1 MQESKVSR
9 RLREATAPEVC
20 DFIYAPRLV
29 GFAEGFPYLGDVNKA
44 HVVMLAEQGLI
55 DRGQAA
61 ALARGILD
69 LEAAGPGAVPLDPL
83 REDAYFNYEAALIER
98 LGTDVGG
105 RLHIGRSRN
114 DILATLDRLRAR
126 DVLAEVLETLQQVRT
141 TALEGAERHA
151 TTVMPGHTHLQP
163 AQPITYGFYLAGVA
177 QALERDSLR
186 LAATLDSMNQS
197 PLGAAAF
204 AGTPFAIDRARTAE
218 LLGFD
223 GYLDNALDAVASRD
237 FILEGLSHLSLL
249 AVFWSRVAQDYFVWA
264 THEFGLVE
272 FPDSVAGTS
281 SIMPQKKNPVV
292 LEYLKGRSGHIA
304 GLLMAATMT
313 VKGTHFSHSGDA
325 NREGTRGFWE
335 AAEETL
341 RCLRLLDLVLRTAEP
356 DAVRGL
362 EQSALDFSTA
372 TGLADL
378 IVREGGLSFREAHH
392 VVGAVVRQALDAGL
406 PARAIDGA
414 MLDQAAQAVIG
425 RPLGLDA
432 ARVGESLDPTA
443 NVASRQSPGGPAAPA
458 LMRTLAA
465 ARARLTLEQ
474 DRQAARRARQAQS
487 QARLD
492 ANLRALIQ

>member
-1 MQESKVSR
+1 
-9 RLREATAPEVC
+9 
-20 DFIYAPRLV
+20 
-29 GFAEGFPYLGDVNKA
+29 
-44 HVVMLAEQGLI
+44 
-55 DRGQAA
+55 
-61 ALARGILD
+61 
-69 LEAAGPGAVPLDPL
+69 VPLDPL

-98 LGTDVGG
+98 LGADIGG

-186 LAATLDSMNQS
+186 LAANLDSMNQS

-204 AGTPFAIDRARTAE
+204 AGTPFAIDRARTAD

-362 EQSALDFSTA
+362 ERSALDFSTA

-378 IVREGGLSFREAHH
+378 IVRDGGLSFREAHH

-425 RPLGLDA
+425 QPLGLDA
-432 ARVGESLDPTA
+432 ARVSESLDPTA
-443 NVASRQSPGGPAAPA
+443 NVASRQSPGGPAEPA

-465 ARARLTLEQ
+465 ARARLTLERE
-474 DRQAARRARQAQS
+474 RQEARRARQAQS

-492 ANLRALIQ
+492 ASLRALTQ

>member
-20 DFIYAPRLV
+20 EFIYAPRLA

-55 DRGQAA
+55 DRAQAA
-61 ALARGILD
+61 ALARGILE
-69 LEAAGPGAVPLDPL
+69 LETAGPAAVHLDPL

-98 LGTDVGG
+98 LGADIGG

-126 DVLAEVLETLQQVRT
+126 DVLAEVLETLQEVRT
-141 TALEGAERHA
+141 TALQSAERYA
-151 TTVMPGHTHLQP
+151 NTVMPGHTHLQP

-249 AVFWSRVAQDYFVWA
+249 AVFWSRIAQDYFVWT
-264 THEFGLVE
+264 THEFGLIE

-341 RCLRLLDLVLRTAEP
+341 RCLRLLDLVLRTAQP
-356 DAVRGL
+356 DGVRGL
-362 EQSALDFSTA
+362 ERSALDFSTA

-406 PARAIDGA
+406 PAHAIDSD

-425 RPLGLDA
+425 RSLGLDA
-432 ARVGESLDPTA
+432 TRVGESLDPTA
-443 NVASRQSPGGPAAPA
+443 NVASRQSPGGPGAPA
-458 LMRTLAA
+458 LARTLVA

-474 DRQAARRARQAQS
+474 ERQQNRRARQAQS
-487 QARLD
+487 QTRLN
-492 ANLRALIQ
+492 ASLRALTQ

>member
-1 MQESKVSR
+1 
-9 RLREATAPEVC
+9 
-20 DFIYAPRLV
+20 
-29 GFAEGFPYLGDVNKA
+29 
-44 HVVMLAEQGLI
+44 
-55 DRGQAA
+55 
-61 ALARGILD
+61 
-69 LEAAGPGAVPLDPL
+69 
-83 REDAYFNYEAALIER
+83 
-98 LGTDVGG
+98 
-105 RLHIGRSRN
+105 
-114 DILATLDRLRAR
+114 
-126 DVLAEVLETLQQVRT
+126 
-141 TALEGAERHA
+141 
-151 TTVMPGHTHLQP
+151 
-163 AQPITYGFYLAGVA
+163 
-177 QALERDSLR
+177 
-186 LAATLDSMNQS
+186 
-197 PLGAAAF
+197 
-204 AGTPFAIDRARTAE
+204 
-218 LLGFD
+218 
-223 GYLDNALDAVASRD
+223 
-237 FILEGLSHLSLL
+237 
-249 AVFWSRVAQDYFVWA
+249 
-264 THEFGLVE
+264 
-272 FPDSVAGTS
+272 
-281 SIMPQKKNPVV
+281 MPQKKNPVV

-362 EQSALDFSTA
+362 ERSALDFSTA

-414 MLDQAAQAVIG
+414 MVDQAAQAVIG

-465 ARARLTLEQ
+465 ARARLTLE
-474 DRQAARRARQAQS
+474 RER
-487 QARLD
+487 
-492 ANLRALIQ
+492 